1 VLGIP
6 ALWVDL
12 DGKDFPQGK
21 PEALAALDRLPPDLS
36 PSIVLDSGHGIH
48 AYWLLEPSVALNGNG
63 EVERVEGIL
72 RGLAQQLGGD
82 PAVADVARIMRLPG
96 FLNVKDR
103 EHPVPCQLLE
113 VHADRRFDLAAFCG
127 FEALVPSK
135 PAVVTAETAER
146 PRLPPWTLDFLARG
160 TIQGERNNV
169 AFATACQLRDAGY
182 PEADA
187 LAMVL
192 GGAAR
197 CAPPLPE
204 REVAASVKSAY
215 SRPPREPLSDRQD
228 RPVTAPSEPDTPTP
242 DQSEGQ
248 AVVDQGR
255 KGHAERE
262 EHPWE
267 EPKPGFGVFYTP
279 DDAPILV
286 RWQTSKGGSHRY
298 QVPIARFVPRV
309 IAETKRHKSDGEVV
323 RTFDLQVNTWRSKP
337 VISIT
342 PEVLADTRRFFA
354 ACMGAVGADAR
365 LIDPGAARYLPLAS
379 MELAPEDRPRE
390 TIYEM
395 TGWQEVGGNL
405 CYLSP
410 AGGVGVPQGV
420 KVDLSNLEAGIGL
433 SQDGLSVAGVADGG
447 DDVFAAGLQ
456 ALLSPVL
463 NSFPR
468 PVMLPALGFT
478 FLAPLMHWSPVPD
491 RPALHFIGSTGTRKT
506 ALLGLLQAFYGCP
519 RFLLSWQST
528 GNHLEIAMSQTRDM
542 LVSVD
547 DLKANVSDR
556 GVGRRVLQS
565 YADRRGRGR
574 ATRSGELARARFAGG
589 LLVSAGEDIPEGEAS
604 IAARSLFVTIQRGA
618 ADLEQLTLAQ
628 QAVSSLPTVTAR
640 YIDWLLDQGAEAV
653 RRELGERFVAHRAY
667 YRESLADVQGV
678 NDAGRVATSCA
689 LILAGAQFL
698 YEFLQ
703 SVDAVSAQQQEEMV
717 LHTQLELLEL
727 AHSQARVMVE
737 ETYAQTFLSALRTM
751 LETRDLYLAPVEED
765 KGPQPLG
772 SVSPPVDYPPAAKVV
787 GWRMADGEIWLR
799 PDAILSLMAPWLT
812 RQGKAFPSREGLYR
826 QLDDAGVLVRKSGD
840 KSTYVVKIDGQ
851 PTRVLALSPTALD
864 EG

>member
-1 VLGIP
+1 MEDLRVVTSFLDALYGQEPSGWANHGWLEVRYLADGEKPAQRWYRPQDVPLDKLQAGNQAGRNVYFGVGLRRKHGGKKGDVLGIP

-12 DGKDFPQGK
+12 DGKDFPEGK

-96 FLNVKDR
+96 FLNVKDP
-103 EHPVPCQLLE
+103 ENPVPCQLLE
-113 VHADRRFDLAAFCG
+113 VHPERRFDLAAFSG
-127 FEALVPSK
+127 FEALVPSQS
-135 PAVVTAETAER
+135 AVSTAEVLER
-146 PRLPPWTLDFLARG
+146 PRLPTWTLDFLARG

-182 PEADA
+182 PEPEA

-192 GGAAR
+192 EGAAR

-204 REVAASVKSAY
+204 WEVEASVKSAY
-215 SRPPREPLSDRQD
+215 SRPPREPLADRRDEAAAAQAEQPASAPAPA
-228 RPVTAPSEPDTPTP
+228 PVEST
-242 DQSEGQ
+242 
-248 AVVDQGR
+248 
-255 KGHAERE
+255 
-262 EHPWE
+262 WE

-286 RWQTSKGGSHRY
+286 RWQTSRGGSHRY

-309 IAETKRHKSDGEVV
+309 IAETKRHKPDGEVV

-365 LIDPGAARYLPLAS
+365 LIDPGAARYLPLAA

-410 AGGVGVPQGV
+410 AGGVGVPEGV
-420 KVDLSNLEAGIGL
+420 RVDLSNLEAGIGL

-463 NSFPR
+463 DSFPR
-468 PVMLPALGFT
+468 AVMLPALGFA

-604 IAARSLFVTIQRGA
+604 IAARSLFATIQRGA
-618 ADLEQLTLAQ
+618 ADLERLTEAQKAAPSLA
-628 QAVSSLPTVTAR
+628 TVTAR
-640 YIDWLLDQGAEAV
+640 YITWLLDQGEPDI
-653 RRELGERFVAHRAY
+653 RKELNRRFVAHRDL
-667 YRESLADVQGV
+667 YRQSLAAERGV

-689 LILAGAQFL
+689 LILAGAEFL
-698 YEFLQ
+698 YEFLR
-703 SVDAVSAQQQEEMV
+703 SVGAVSPQQQAEMV

-751 LETRDLYLAPVEED
+751 LETRDLYLVPVQE
-765 KGPQPLG
+765 
-772 SVSPPVDYPPAAKVV
+772 
-787 GWRMADGEIWLR
+787 
-799 PDAILSLMAPWLT
+799 
-812 RQGKAFPSREGLYR
+812 
-826 QLDDAGVLVRKSGD
+826 
-840 KSTYVVKIDGQ
+840 
-851 PTRVLALSPTALD
+851 
-864 EG
+864 